1 MRYEAVVGCSFIILK
16 LRLTL
21 PGVQNLN
28 PHCNQ
33 LSNICS
39 SRGCLGPGQIC
50 RLRTEGVQIVQD
62 AIRGIIMYILKLIK
76 LEIFANRLAKK
87 FIIDK
92 IHLKSI
98 NSKGVECIF
107 CLHNF

>member
-1 MRYEAVVGCSFIILK
+1 MKLLLVVHSLFWNVLK

-21 PGVQNLN
+21 PAVQNLN
-28 PHCNQ
+28 PQCNQ

-62 AIRGIIMYILKLIK
+62 AISVIIMYILKLIK
-76 LEIFANRLAKK
+76 LEILANCVAKN
-87 FIIDK
+87 FIIDA
-92 IHLKSI
+92 
-98 NSKGVECIF
+98 
-107 CLHNF
+107 